1 MRGVCMMLNI
11 YKTIIYLGI
20 VAFILLS
27 IVFLLGITQSS
38 FNLHYYTAIL
48 AFIFTCFHLGLIL
61 FRNYKR
67 KKGVK

>member
-1 MRGVCMMLNI
+1 MKGVCAMLNI

-20 VAFILLS
+20 VAYILVS
-27 IVFLLGITQSS
+27 IAFLLGITQS
-38 FNLHYYTAIL
+38 FYNLHRYAGIM
-48 AFIFTCFHLGLIL
+48 AFIFACAHLGLIL

>member
-1 MRGVCMMLNI
+1 MLNI
-11 YKTIIYLGI
+11 YKIINYLGI
-20 VAFILLS
+20 AAFILLF

-48 AFIFTCFHLGLIL
+48 AFILACFHLGLII

-67 KKGVK
+67 KKRR

>member
-1 MRGVCMMLNI
+1 MILNI

-38 FNLHYYTAIL
+38 FNLHYYAAVL
-48 AFIFTCFHLGLIL
+48 AFIFACFHLGLIV

>member
-1 MRGVCMMLNI
+1 MILNI
-11 YKTIIYLGI
+11 YKAIIYLGI

-27 IVFLLGITQSS
+27 IVFLLGITQSA
-38 FNLHYYTAIL
+38 FNLHYYAAIL
-48 AFIFTCFHLGLIL
+48 AFIFACFHLGLIV

>member
-1 MRGVCMMLNI
+1 MLNI

-48 AFIFTCFHLGLIL
+48 AFIFACFHLVLIL